1 VIGVYIELLVVLL
14 LAGGIW
20 LDVYSLYVRL
30 SHVTQKRSE
39 GLALA
44 NWVLYMAR
52 MLNLASAFAL
62 ALIVESNS
70 GINFSGL
77 VLTSFLVGSL
87 FLFVFYKFRFV
98 ESLLLRLMGF
108 VMFMPARGLAGNH
121 FWRPLGWPKL
131 SHVVSS
137 MLISLFLNFAI
148 FLPFVITTIKPEF
161 RMSSVYFGQFMN
173 FISTLLLMLYADPVM
188 MRGRDEA
195 AAVDAMDGFIWG
207 RFASNL
213 LIVALIAI
221 WMAV

>member
-1 VIGVYIELLVVLL
+1 MIDVYIQLLVVLFL
-14 LAGGIW
+14 VGGIW

-30 SHVTQKRSE
+30 SHVTQKQSE

-44 NWVLYMAR
+44 NWVLYLAR

-62 ALIVESNS
+62 ALIFESNS
-70 GINFSGL
+70 IVNFSSL

-87 FLFVFYKFRFV
+87 LLLVFYKFRLV
-98 ESLLLRLMGF
+98 ESLLLRLIGF
-108 VMFMPARGLAGNH
+108 VIFMPARGLAGNN
-121 FWRPLGWPKL
+121 FWRSLGRPKL

-148 FLPFVITTIKPEF
+148 FLPFVITAIKPEF
-161 RMSSVYFGQFMN
+161 RMSSVYLGQFMN

-195 AAVDAMDGFIWG
+195 SDVNTMDGFIWG
-207 RFASNL
+207 RFAANL
-213 LIVALIAI
+213 FIVALIAV
-221 WMAV
+221 WTAV